1 MYISGLALAPESR
14 LHPIIRSIVLILRR
28 LPPRLPY
35 QTMTDVVGNPEEE
48 RRAEFY
54 FQPWAQEAVCRY
66 FYSKVT
72 RRSPCS
78 LALFTFPALSRVTRE
93 WPPLP

>member
-1 MYISGLALAPESR
+1 MYSLSAPR
-14 LHPIIRSIVLILRR
+14 HLL
-28 LPPRLPY
+28 

-66 FYSKVT
+66 FYSKVGI
-72 RRSPCS
+72 
-78 LALFTFPALSRVTRE
+78 
-93 WPPLP
+93 